1 MNAGSGDVSL
11 CVRDIICSASKYTH
25 KEPFTGIRDP
35 RLPGAGGLREDTRR
49 SLTLTLPIIPKSVL
63 YVGILKYVSFG

>member
-35 RLPGAGGLREDTRR
+35 RLPGAGGLREDTEIYNPHFTNYSRVG
-49 SLTLTLPIIPKSVL
+49 TLRWNFEIC
-63 YVGILKYVSFG
+63 